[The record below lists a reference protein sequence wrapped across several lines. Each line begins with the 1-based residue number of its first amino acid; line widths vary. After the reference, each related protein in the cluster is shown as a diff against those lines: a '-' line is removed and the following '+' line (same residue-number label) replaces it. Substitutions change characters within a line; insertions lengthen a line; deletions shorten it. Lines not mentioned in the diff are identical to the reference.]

1 MCIKLEVKK
10 VKRSW
15 CVVAG
20 ISVLAKHKTEQLAT
34 ADLENNQELYQYWA
48 GSASVS
54 VENTPPVV
62 VHLSGATT

>member
-1 MCIKLEVKK
+1 MAFKLEVKK

-20 ISVLAKHKTEQLAT
+20 VSVLAKHKTEQQATTDLQENLA
-34 ADLENNQELYQYWA
+34 LFEFWA

-62 VHLSGATT
+62 VNLTTQAG

>member
-1 MCIKLEVKK
+1 MAFKLEVKK

-20 ISVLAKHKTEQLAT
+20 VSVLAKHKTEQLANT
-34 ADLENNQELYQYWA
+34 DLQNNLELYKYWA

-54 VENTPPVV
+54 VENTTPVV
-62 VHLSGATT
+62 VRLPAAAL

>member
-1 MCIKLEVKK
+1 MGIKLEVKK

-34 ADLENNQELYQYWA
+34 TDLQENLALYEFWA

-62 VHLSGATT
+62 VNLTAPAA